1 MCNKYNCNPGRMQNF
16 NKHLNTN
23 VQTLANAQ
31 GSIRAMSQ
39 IPRYF
44 IGLLAFGALIALVLI
59 LLKIHHG
66 ALNQVL
72 PVLSVYALAGLKLLP
87 ALQQIY
93 TGIAQIKGNIASF
106 EAIRPDLIA
115 SMSDESSQETPKQKT
130 PTPLS
135 GDIHL
140 DNISFGYPGK
150 HSVAL
155 EHISL
160 CITN

>member
-1 MCNKYNCNPGRMQNF
+1 NF
-16 NKHLNTN
+16 IQQFNTTG
-23 VQTLANAQ
+23 QTLANAQ

-106 EAIRPDLIA
+106 EAIKPDLIA
-115 SMSDESSQETPKQKT
+115 SMTDESASSKTSSQEP
-130 PTPLS
+130 PTPLG
-135 GDIHL
+135 GDIHMC
-140 DNISFGYPGK
+140 DISFGYPG
-150 HSVAL
+150 
-155 EHISL
+155 
-160 CITN
+160 

>member
-1 MCNKYNCNPGRMQNF
+1 
-16 NKHLNTN
+16 
-23 VQTLANAQ
+23 
-31 GSIRAMSQ
+31 MSQ

-160 CITN
+160 SIPRNTLCLPGYPKLILSKWISPLSGVGVFCFGYP